1 MPTLGLRRDDL
12 RSLAVL
18 AGVVALLVLVGVDLT
33 AFRFAGA
40 FGSAALVT
48 STFGRARQAAIV
60 GVLCVLACV
69 GSGLAHGYLGT
80 SEWWVRTG
88 VATAIA
94 VMAVVSAHVRD
105 QRSSHLARMTVIA
118 EAAQRAVLRA
128 TPTSVGG
135 LGLATRYISA
145 TRDAHVGG
153 DLYEVAATPFGVR
166 VIVGDVCGKGL
177 GAVQTASAVLGAFRQ
192 AAFTEPDIAELAQ
205 GLDRAVA
212 LEPSEEE
219 FVTVVVAEFADS
231 AVRLVN
237 CGHPAPIGRAHV

>member
-1 MPTLGLRRDDL
+1 MLF
-12 RSLAVL
+12 RS
-18 AGVVALLVLVGVDLT
+18 
-33 AFRFAGA
+33 
-40 FGSAALVT
+40 
-48 STFGRARQAAIV
+48 
-60 GVLCVLACV
+60 
-69 GSGLAHGYLGT
+69 
-80 SEWWVRTG
+80 
-88 VATAIA
+88 
-94 VMAVVSAHVRD
+94 
-105 QRSSHLARMTVIA
+105 
-118 EAAQRAVLRA
+118 
-128 TPTSVGG
+128 
-135 LGLATRYISA
+135 

-237 CGHPAPIGRAHV
+237 CGHPAPFLVHGGRGTLLEPGEEAVTVPLGLGADPVVTRHPWPGGARLLFYTEIGRAHV